1 MHSKSIY
8 SISSGRFITFIYK
21 SHFGE
26 RGQEKKAYTK
36 FIDINIIKMVPRAK
50 KQATIRFG
58 TIYNLSINLTT
69 QDEHLRSIHART

>member
-1 MHSKSIY
+1 
-8 SISSGRFITFIYK
+8 
-21 SHFGE
+21 
-26 RGQEKKAYTK
+26 
-36 FIDINIIKMVPRAK
+36 MVPRAK